1 MRYLRLGALGALFF
15 VALAASTV
23 TADGQVITGRVSHA
37 QSGQAVAAA
46 QVFISALDLGA
57 LSEGSGTYT
66 LGNVPAGTH
75 TVSVQR
81 IGFRAVEQSVT
92 LGAGQTVQ
100 LNFQLEAQ
108 ALVLDAIVVTGT
120 AGGSQRRALGNAV
133 SQVAMNDIVMIN
145 PVSNVEQSLQGRIP
159 GVMLMPS
166 SVGGAG
172 GGSRIRIRGN
182 SSIGLPGDPIIFVD
196 GIRLNE
202 NRARRHRYYSQSRL
216 ADFDPADI
224 ESIEIIKGPAAATL
238 YGTEASDGVIQIV
251 TKRGQV
257 GAPVFEFS
265 TELGENWFP
274 QWPSY
279 RRNSW
284 APNPLLCGNGVGP
297 NPTLP
302 CAGVDQLFE
311 LDKIAEDI
319 KRTDLPFD
327 VNPAPALFQSG
338 FIQRYNFS
346 VRGGTPLIRY
356 AFGINRKTEE
366 GVVYWN
372 RDERNSIRTSIGI
385 TASENLNILFNGS
398 YNEGVWS
405 PPEAIW
411 GREFGF
417 GGRPTTF
424 FSGATGLQ
432 DLDKESKRGWR
443 DGGAARFLPQR
454 FHRSNTTKRST
465 WSIQS
470 NLTNFGWLR
479 HRLTFGVDQVYERNV
494 AFFPKE
500 GTRRW
505 WGSNGLRG
513 DKTVGQLDAPVYTL
527 DLSGTATFRF
537 RDDNLGSATS
547 YGFQYYN
554 KQQIFI
560 ETHGEQFAVPALGT
574 VGAASVTEGDETF
587 VENTTVGVYI
597 QNQFD
602 WDNRLFLTGAVRF
615 DDNSAFGTDF
625 NRATYPKVSAAW
637 VLSEEDFWNVDFI
650 DQFRLRGAWGAAGKQ
665 PDAFAA
671 TRLYRPLTGPGAL
684 PILSP
689 DQFGNPELGPEKG
702 QEFEVGF
709 ETTGFDGR
717 ISADFTY
724 YNRKTIDAIVAQTL
738 PPSSW
743 PGEAGAFA
751 GGTQLV
757 NIGQVS
763 TWGTEL
769 ALNAQI
775 IREGPLRWDLD
786 IAFTTQGNRI
796 DDMGDID
803 RIQIGR
809 ARAHYQGFPVV
820 TASDKRVIHAE
831 FVNGV
836 NGIVENV
843 LCDPGAGKGPGNGV
857 EFTNIDGMSTAEIIA
872 IGLDCNDA
880 PKVVWGSSDPTK
892 LVNLNSTWTI
902 FENLRASVNIDGQFG
917 GTMSHDYAGARY
929 TSHPSAQLVWL
940 QDVAI
945 PTAYLQV
952 TRNGFSYADS
962 GFIKLREVALAYRLP
977 VSLASRIGASSANIR
992 VGARHIA
999 RLWLEEPQVYRELMV
1014 DPEITRHTHDFGGES
1029 GGGWP
1034 PSSQWTARITL
1045 TF

>member
-1 MRYLRLGALGALFF
+1 MRYLRLGALGALFV

-23 TADGQVITGRVSHA
+23 PADAQVITGRVSDA
-37 QSGQAVAAA
+37 QTGQAIAAA

-81 IGFRAVEQSVT
+81 IGFRVVEQSVT
-92 LGAGQTVQ
+92 VGAGQTVQ
-100 LNFQLEAQ
+100 LNFQLEPQ

-133 SQVAMNDIVMIN
+133 SVVSMDDLTMIN
-145 PVSNVEQSLQGRIP
+145 PVATVEESISGRVP
-159 GVMLMPS
+159 GVLLLPS
-166 SVGGAG
+166 TSAG

-202 NRARRHRYYSQSRL
+202 NRARRGRYHSQSRL

-257 GAPVFEFS
+257 GAPVFELS
-265 TELGENWFP
+265 TELGQNWFP

-284 APNPLLCGNGVGP
+284 APIPALC
-297 NPTLP
+297 PTLP
-302 CAGVDQLFE
+302 CASVDQLFE

-327 VNPAPALFQSG
+327 INPVPALFQSG

-346 VRGGTPLIRY
+346 VRGGTDLIRY
-356 AFGINRKTEE
+356 AFGINRSDSE

-372 RDERNSIRTSIGI
+372 RDERNAIRTSIGI
-385 TASENLNILFNGS
+385 TANENLNILFNGS
-398 YNEGVWS
+398 YHQGVWS

-424 FSGATGLQ
+424 FDGTTGLQ
-432 DLDKESKRGWR
+432 DFDEDSKRGWR
-443 DGGAARFLPQR
+443 DGGAARFLPER

-470 NLTNFGWLR
+470 NLNNFGWLR

-494 AFFPKE
+494 ALFPKE

-505 WGSNGLRG
+505 WGSNGLEG
-513 DKTVGQLDAPVYTL
+513 DKTVEQLDAPVYTL

-537 RDDNLGSATS
+537 RDGILGSATS

-554 KQQIFI
+554 KEQIFTRI
-560 ETHGEQFAVPALGT
+560 HGENFAVPLLGT
-574 VGAASVTEGDETF
+574 VGAASTTEADETF

-602 WDNRLFLTGAVRF
+602 WDNRIFLTGAVRF
-615 DDNSAFGTDF
+615 DDNSAFGSDF
-625 NRATYPKVSAAW
+625 NRATYPKVSGAW
-637 VLSEEDFWNVDFI
+637 VLSEEDFWNLDFI
-650 DQFRLRGAWGAAGKQ
+650 DQFRIRGAWGAAGKQ

-671 TRLYRPLTGPGAL
+671 TRLYRPLTGPDLL

-689 DQFGNPELGPEKG
+689 DQFGNSELGPEKG
-702 QEFEVGF
+702 EELELGF
-709 ETTGFDGR
+709 EASVFDGR

-724 YNRKTIDAIVAQTL
+724 YNRKTKNAIIAQTL

-743 PGEAGAFA
+743 PGAAGAFA

-769 ALNAQI
+769 LLNTQI
-775 IREGPLRWDLD
+775 IREGPLQWNLD

-796 DDMGDID
+796 DDMGGID
-803 RIQIGR
+803 RIQVGR
-809 ARAHYQGFPVV
+809 SRAHYQGFSI
-820 TASDKRVIHAE
+820 ASQSDKRVIWAE
-831 FVNGV
+831 FINGV
-836 NGIVENV
+836 NGAVTF
-843 LCDPGAGKGPGNGV
+843 LCDPGTGKGPGNGV
-857 EFTNIDGMSTAEIIA
+857 EFTNIDGMSTAEIA
-872 IGLDCNDA
+872 GIGIDCDDA
-880 PKVVWGSSDPTK
+880 PKVVWGHSSPQQ
-892 LVNLNSTWTI
+892 LLNLNSTWTI
-902 FENLRASVNIDGQFG
+902 FENWRASVNIDGQFG
-917 GTMSHDYAGARY
+917 GTVSHDYAGARY

-940 QDVAI
+940 QDQAI
-945 PTAYLQV
+945 PQAYRTV
-952 TRNGFSYADS
+952 TRNGLSYADS

-977 VSLASRIGASSANIR
+977 VSLAARVGASSVNIR

-999 RLWLEEPQVYRELMV
+999 RLWLEEPEVYGEPMV
-1014 DPEITRHTHDFGGES
+1014 DPEVTRDTHDFSGES

-1034 PSSQWTARITL
+1034 PLSQWTARITL